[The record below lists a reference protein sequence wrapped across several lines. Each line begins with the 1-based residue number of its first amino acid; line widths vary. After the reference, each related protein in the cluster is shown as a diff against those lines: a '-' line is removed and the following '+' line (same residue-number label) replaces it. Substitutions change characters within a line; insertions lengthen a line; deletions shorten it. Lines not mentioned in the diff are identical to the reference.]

1 MIIGRKSE
9 IKLLESALCAD
20 QSDFIAVYGRRR
32 VGKTF
37 LIREAFQNKF
47 AFYHT
52 GIAGACRQ
60 EQLARFAASMRK
72 SGLQIDKVP
81 KTWFDAF
88 DALESALTSL
98 GEGKKTIF
106 IDELP
111 WMDTQKSNFVS
122 ALEAFWNGWASARS
136 DILLVVCGSATSWIT
151 NKIINNRGGLH
162 NRLTHRIRLE
172 PFTLCECEEYLRSR
186 GIVATR
192 MQILEYYMAMGGV
205 PYYWSFIDKARS
217 PAQNLDALFFAANGE
232 LRDEYDHLYA
242 SLFKKPQRHLAIVTA
257 LGMKKVCMTRDELL
271 AATKLTDNG
280 AFSVALAEL
289 VACGFLRQFRMPG
302 KKKRDLVYQLIDN
315 YTLFHYRFLANL
327 DDDESGSWEAQQ
339 NESRVRVWRGLSFER
354 VCLQHLAQ
362 IKAALG
368 ISGVRTKAY
377 AWRSPDAQIDLLIE
391 RADDAVNVC
400 EMKYATSEYVLDRE
414 EHDRIIN
421 RRESYSRREC
431 PKGAVYLT
439 LITPKGLVCNALGN
453 DLQSVVTLDDLF
465 VE

>member
-9 IKLLESALCAD
+9 ISLLESALHTN
-20 QSDFIAVYGRRR
+20 QSDFIAVFGRRR

-37 LIREAFQNKF
+37 LIREAFHNKF

-72 SGLQIDKVP
+72 YGLPIAKTP

-88 DALESALTSL
+88 DALEVALSTL
-98 GEGKKTIF
+98 GTGKKTIF
-106 IDELP
+106 LDELP

-122 ALEAFWNGWASARS
+122 ALESFWNGWASARN

-151 NKIINNRGGLH
+151 SKIINNRGGLH
-162 NRLTHRIRLE
+162 NRLTHRMRLE
-172 PFTLCECEEYLRSR
+172 PFTLRECEAYLQSR

-192 MQILEYYMAMGGV
+192 MQILEYYMAMGGI

-217 PAQNLDALFFAANGE
+217 PAQNLDAMFFAANGE

-242 SLFKKPQRHLAIVTA
+242 SLFKNPLRHMAIVSA
-257 LGMKKVCMTRDELL
+257 LGTKKACMTREELL
-271 AATKLTDNG
+271 TATRLSDNG
-280 AFSVALAEL
+280 AFGVALEEL
-289 VACGFLRQFRMPG
+289 VSCGFLRRFRMPG

-315 YTLFHYRFLANL
+315 YTLFYYRFLSQL
-327 DDDESGSWEAQQ
+327 DADESGSWEAQQ
-339 NESRVRVWRGLSFER
+339 NAACVHAWRGLSFER

-362 IKAALG
+362 IKVGLG
-368 ISGVRTKAY
+368 ISGIRTKAY
-377 AWRSPDAQIDLLIE
+377 AWRSPRAQIDLLIE
-391 RADDAVNVC
+391 RGDDAVNVC
-400 EMKYATSEYVLDRE
+400 EMKYSSGEYTLSRE
-414 EHDRIIN
+414 EHDKLVN
-421 RRESYSRREC
+421 RRETYRQAAT

-439 LITPKGLVCNALGN
+439 LITPRGLVRNAQGN
-453 DLQSVVTLDDLF
+453 DIQSVVTLDALF
-465 VE
+465 G

>member
-1 MIIGRKSE
+1 
-9 IKLLESALCAD
+9 
-20 QSDFIAVYGRRR
+20 
-32 VGKTF
+32 
-37 LIREAFQNKF
+37 
-47 AFYHT
+47 
-52 GIAGACRQ
+52 
-60 EQLARFAASMRK
+60 MRK
-72 SGLQIDKVP
+72 CGLPIAKAP

-88 DALESALTSL
+88 DALESALSSL
-98 GEGKKTIF
+98 EDGKKTIF

-122 ALEAFWNGWASARS
+122 ALEAFWNGWASARN

-172 PFTLCECEEYLRSR
+172 PFTLRECEDYLKSR

-192 MQILEYYMAMGGV
+192 TQILEYYMAMGGV

-217 PAQNLDALFFAANGE
+217 PAQNLDAMFFAANGE

-257 LGMKKVCMTRDELL
+257 LGTKKVGMTREELL

-280 AFSVALAEL
+280 AFGVALDEL

-315 YTLFHYRFLANL
+315 YTLFHYQFLADL
-327 DDDESGSWEAQQ
+327 DADESGSWEAQQ
-339 NESRVRVWRGLSFER
+339 NEARVRVWRGLSFER
-354 VCLQHLAQ
+354 VCLQHLEQ
-362 IKAALG
+362 IKTALG
-368 ISGVRTKAY
+368 ISGIRTKAY
-377 AWRSPDAQIDLLIE
+377 AWRSSDAQIDLLIE

-400 EMKYATSEYVLDRE
+400 EMKYATVEYVLDRE
-414 EHDRIIN
+414 EHDKIIR
-421 RRESYSRREC
+421 RRESYSRQAR

-439 LITPKGLVCNALGN
+439 LITPKGLVRNALGN
-453 DLQSVVTLDDLF
+453 DLQSVVTQEDLF
-465 VE
+465 S